1 MTKTKTKKMKA
12 LPTTKT
18 EHEHTR
24 VNSVIDVRD
33 ARPGDLVFPGRERVP
48 NSPVYAWLIL
58 GTVPGPGKSPDNDV
72 LVYWEFRTRSLSSTL
87 APSSSLMR
95 TEFKW
100 MIGFNSETYP
110 LYVFG
115 EVS

>member
-1 MTKTKTKKMKA
+1 MTKTKTKV
-12 LPTTKT
+12 PTATKT
-18 EHEHTR
+18 EHHHTR

-33 ARPGDLVFPGRERVP
+33 ARPGDLVFPGRESVP
-48 NSPVYAWLIL
+48 HTYAYMWLIL
-58 GTVPGPGKSPDNDV
+58 GTVPGSGKSHDNDV
-72 LVYWEFRTRSLSSTL
+72 LVYWQFRTRSLSSTL

-95 TEFKW
+95 AEFKW